1 MGTFK
6 LVLGILVI
14 GAFVYIGAAILPI
27 YYANYEFSEA
37 VKTEATMQ
45 TYTTKTEAAIQDTLY
60 RKAADLGIPIEKDHL
75 RAHRTGNQGNG
86 SLNVEAPYT
95 VRVNFPG
102 YPLELNFDAST
113 SNMTPQ

>member
-6 LVLGILVI
+6 LVLGIFVI

-27 YYANYEFSEA
+27 YYANYEFTEA

-45 TYTTKTEAAIQDTLY
+45 TYTTKTEAAVQDTLY
-60 RKAADLGIPIEKDHL
+60 KKAVDLGIPIQKDHL
-75 RAHRTGNQGNG
+75 QVHRTGNQGNG
-86 SLNVEAPYT
+86 SLSVEAPYT

-113 SNMTPQ
+113 TNMSPQ